1 MGSSVRRFFL
11 DERRLAYGTWHAFE
25 RDVARMLV
33 QNGFEEVRLVGGAG
47 DHGGDVLARKDGR
60 DWVFQCKYRLD
71 GYAPANAADEVVR
84 AAQFYGADR
93 LAIATTRP
101 AGPAL
106 QAAIDR
112 WAQLGVT
119 IELLSQDTLMAIMD
133 ASPEYALSRRKLH
146 RYQKRC
152 VERVLQAMR
161 RNGRAQIILA
171 TGLGKT
177 VLMAEVTAC
186 LFQENRIA
194 DGRVLVLADK
204 VDLVDQLQREFWR
217 QIPKSVATH
226 LLRGGESPG
235 FWDGI
240 TFATVQS
247 AQANQFDLPS
257 FGLVWVDEAH
267 HIGSETFRRLIEHL
281 NPAMLGG
288 ATATP
293 WRGDRFDINELLGAP
308 VVRMGIAEGLRN
320 GFLCPVD
327 YRLMADDIDWRL
339 VREQSLHSYSL
350 RELNTRLLIPI
361 RDAEAAKR
369 IADVFAAE
377 SRHRLIVFCASIAHA
392 REFTATLSLFG
403 FEAGVL
409 ASPMR
414 PADRERMLSR
424 FRKGELNAITAVDIF
439 NEGIDVPDVDMI
451 AFMRVTHSWRIFVQ
465 QAGRGLRVAHGK
477 DKLLVLD
484 FVSNLRRLIDVL
496 ALHAAAS
503 YEVERMA
510 VFEQLVQFSDR
521 NAGNLMFEWMM
532 DQANL
537 FSRVENPS
545 LATIGRELRD
555 GA

>member
-1 MGSSVRRFFL
+1 MRRFFL

-33 QNGFEEVRLVGGAG
+33 QNGFEDVRLVGGAG
-47 DHGGDVLARKDGR
+47 DHGGDVLGHKNGQ
-60 DWVFQCKYRLD
+60 DWVFQCKYRLN

-112 WAQLGVT
+112 WANLGVT

-133 ASPEYALSRRKLH
+133 ASPEYALSRHKLR

-152 VERVLQAMR
+152 VERALQAMR
-161 RNGRAQIILA
+161 KTGRAQVILA

-177 VLMAEVTAC
+177 LIMAEVTAR
-186 LFQENRIA
+186 LFQENMIA
-194 DGRVLVLADK
+194 GGRVLVLADK

-217 QIPKSVATH
+217 QISKSVPTH
-226 LLRGGESPG
+226 LLRGGESPS

-247 AQANQFDLPS
+247 AQANQFDLPA

-267 HIGSETFRRLIEHL
+267 HVGSETFRRLLEHL
-281 NPAMLGG
+281 NPCLLGG

-293 WRGDRFDINELLGAP
+293 WRGDHFDINALFGEP
-308 VVRMGIAEGLRN
+308 VVRMGIAQGLRS

-327 YRLMADDIDWRL
+327 YRLMADDIDWSL
-339 VREQSLHSYSL
+339 VRNQSLHSYSL
-350 RELNTRLLIPI
+350 RELNTRLLIPT

-392 REFTATLSLFG
+392 REFSAMLHLLGIES
-403 FEAGVL
+403 GVL

-414 PADRERMLSR
+414 PADRERMLAR
-424 FRKGELNAITAVDIF
+424 FRKGEINAIAAVDIF

-451 AFMRVTHSWRIFVQ
+451 AFMRVTHSRRIFVQ
-465 QAGRGLRVAHGK
+465 QAGRGLRVADGK
-477 DKLLVLD
+477 DKLVVLD
-484 FVSNLRRLIDVL
+484 FVSDLRRLIDVL
-496 ALHAAAS
+496 ALHSVAS

-510 VFEQLVQFSDR
+510 AFEQLVQFTDR
-521 NAGNLMFEWMM
+521 KAGNLMFEWMM

-537 FSRVENPS
+537 FSRVGDPS
-545 LATIGRELRD
+545 LATIGPELRD
-555 GA
+555 AA